1 MEFVYEIAV
10 ILLLLVANG
19 VFAMAEIA
27 VVSAR
32 KAKLKD
38 LAEKGS
44 AGALRALA
52 LAEAPNRFLSTVQV
66 GITMVGIVAGAYGG
80 AKLSEDLA
88 ALLKPIPVLGPYS
101 SGVAFGVV
109 VVCISYLSLIIGELV
124 PKRIGLSN
132 PERISSL
139 LAGPMS
145 GLSRLAS
152 PLVWLLSAS
161 TDAALKLL
169 RLKHAPEAGVT
180 EDELRLLAREGLR
193 VGVLH
198 PAESAMVESVLTLD
212 KLRVSDLMTPRAKII
227 WIHVE
232 EPHDRIWHK
241 VVVSAHTTFPVYG
254 ETRDQVLGVITV
266 KAIYANLAA
275 GVPVR
280 VRDLMVSPLVVPSTQ
295 NALQLLETFKRAGR
309 HLAMVVDEFGTITGL
324 VTMHDVLEAIA
335 GEFPTQGERL
345 RPAAR
350 RREDGSWLVDAM
362 IPIDQFAAEVKDF
375 PLDPAEAREYETFAG
390 FVVSRLGRVPR
401 EGECF
406 VCGAYTV
413 EIIDMDGHRV
423 DKVLLL
429 PAKAAG

>member
-1 MEFVYEIAV
+1 M
-10 ILLLLVANG
+10 
-19 VFAMAEIA
+19 
-27 VVSAR
+27 SA
-32 KAKLKD
+32 
-38 LAEKGS
+38 
-44 AGALRALA
+44 
-52 LAEAPNRFLSTVQV
+52 
-66 GITMVGIVAGAYGG
+66 
-80 AKLSEDLA
+80 
-88 ALLKPIPVLGPYS
+88 
-101 SGVAFGVV
+101 
-109 VVCISYLSLIIGELV
+109 
-124 PKRIGLSN
+124 
-132 PERISSL
+132 
-139 LAGPMS
+139 
-145 GLSRLAS
+145 LSRLAA

-161 TDAALKLL
+161 TDAALNLL
-169 RLKHAPEAGVT
+169 RLKNAPQEGVT

-198 PAESAMVESVLTLD
+198 PAESAMVESVLALD

-254 ETRDQVLGVITV
+254 DTRDNVLGVITV

-309 HLAMVVDEFGTITGL
+309 HLAMVVDEFGTITGV
-324 VTMHDVLEAIA
+324 VTMHDVLEAIV
-335 GEFPTQGERL
+335 GEFPSQGERL

-375 PLDPAEAREYETFAG
+375 PLDPIEAREYETFAG

-401 EGECF
+401 EGDCF
-406 VCGAYTV
+406 ACGAFTV
-413 EIIDMDGHRV
+413 EIIDMDSHRV

-429 PAKAAG
+429 PAKKAG